1 MRALDFIA
9 GPHTARAG
17 NAGGVIEGEEWIR
30 VVAHSG
36 AFHVRPIGIPNSI
49 DAACERQFAQWPQAL
64 PAFRL
69 FRHIQFDDIVAM
81 PPKPIALGAD
91 DHIGSDRSR
100 TGGRSPRLPFNFTD
114 TETAR
119 AKGGKLMRD
128 AEAGY
133 RNPGLLRRLVNRIAW
148 FRCHSLA
155 IDIEL
160 HRFLSTVFQAE
171 SRQVFKS

>member
-17 NAGGVIEGEEWIR
+17 NAGRVIESEEWIR

-36 AFHVRPIGIPNSI
+36 AFHVRAIGISNSI
-49 DAACERQFAQWPQAL
+49 DAAYERQFAQWPRAL

-69 FRHIQFDDIVAM
+69 FRHIQFNDIVAM
-81 PPKPIALGAD
+81 PPEPIALGAD
-91 DHIGSDRSR
+91 DHIGSDWSR

-114 TETAR
+114 TETAG
-119 AKGGKLMRD
+119 AKGGKMMRD

-133 RNPGLLRRLVNRIAW
+133 RNPGLLCGHIDGIAR
-148 FRCHSLA
+148 FGRDHPA
-155 IDIEL
+155 IDRKI
-160 HRFLSTVFQAE
+160 HRFWPSEISSQQSAYY
-171 SRQVFKS
+171 